1 MLLLWKRAEE
11 QREMLVFMEKYGEEM
26 KLFHSNN
33 NKIDTILIENL
44 QKEIKNLKEITENLQ
59 KDLKK
64 VDLKYMNWLEEKEL
78 WIKELRDKIQKKVDY
93 INKKEESLDM
103 KELYKNKIISKFM
116 PKSNNFQTRRLTEQ
130 EKKDL
135 NIS

>member
-1 MLLLWKRAEE
+1 
-11 QREMLVFMEKYGEEM
+11 MEKYGEEM
-26 KLFHSNN
+26 KLFHANN
-33 NKIDTILIENL
+33 NKIDINLIENL

-103 KELYKNKIISKFM
+103 KEVYKNKIISKFM